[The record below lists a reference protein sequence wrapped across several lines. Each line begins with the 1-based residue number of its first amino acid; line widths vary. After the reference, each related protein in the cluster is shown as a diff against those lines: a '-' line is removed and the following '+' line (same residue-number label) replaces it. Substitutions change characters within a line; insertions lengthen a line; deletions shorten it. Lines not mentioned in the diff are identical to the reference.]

1 MRRPGSVDTGTEL
14 ANARR
19 LNKPAV
25 VLVSRAGRGW
35 QAEVAAL
42 GVVRRARSLLALHRR
57 MRELLGTADIDYR
70 FYTGDR
76 ELDSLVMRIRAARA
90 AARRNEERAR
100 QLTVRAVQLP
110 ASGSGRDLAV
120 LVGMSH
126 QRINDLQRR
135 VAAQLSTM
143 EGKT

>member
-1 MRRPGSVDTGTEL
+1 LPRRAVSI
-14 ANARR
+14 
-19 LNKPAV
+19 KPAV

-42 GVVRRARSLLALHRR
+42 GLVHKSRSLLALDRWV
-57 MRELLGTADIDYR
+57 RELLGTADIDYR

-76 ELDSLVMRIRAARA
+76 ELDRLVMQIRAARA
-90 AARRNEERAR
+90 AARGNDERAR
-100 QLTVRAVQLP
+100 QLTVRAAQLP

-126 QRINDLQRR
+126 QRIHDLQRQI
-135 VAAQLSTM
+135 AGQLSTM
-143 EGKT
+143 EGQT